1 MAVKQAK
8 GLQQAIESFR
18 NELYISANSHSYLS
32 TSQDTYQASIKL
44 DKVIVKYL
52 KERYCVNAT

>member
-8 GLQQAIESFR
+8 GLQQEIEALR
-18 NELYISANSHSYLS
+18 KELYISANSHSYLL
-32 TSQDTYQASIKL
+32 TSQDIYQASIKL